1 MILLPFLE
9 YGEHRDLDI
18 AITLFVNNVLG
29 EIVKTVMEV
38 HEDRKSLNDS
48 ESMSLLRDISPAT
61 MYRENPKRCENTL
74 FELYELIC
82 SELPQ
87 EKLVPRYRL
96 FLFQC
101 IEWYIDFLCG
111 DEEFLFRVLPEPLRQ
126 AVLQEYGSDVVTSL
140 ENLSDYT
147 EICFDDWDFLPRC
160 LHDIVGLYL
169 CGSPDFRVMMSVE
182 ELDKYVELMSFDQR
196 EAYLAKREE
205 ELQSEMVSD
214 DNTFAERT
222 FSQNLEKA
230 LINIQKNRHYK
241 GVSEDTLNDALRD
254 HLSMIYDVRDQ
265 TRQGDSETGIGSGE
279 VDLLICKNSFPLA
292 IVEAV
297 KLGAVREA
305 VLKKHINK
313 LLVNYDW
320 NGLESTNLVVFATAK
335 DFSLFC
341 DSLIRNLRKFVYPY
355 KVLKELDIPDQKY
368 TESLHAITILERN
381 AKPTYLHIYI
391 VNLRT

>member
-29 EIVKTVMEV
+29 EIVKTVIEV

-61 MYRENPKRCENTL
+61 MFRENPKRCENTL

-101 IEWYIDFLCG
+101 IEWYTECLCES
-111 DEEFLFRVLPEPLRQ
+111 DEFIFHVLPEPLRQ
-126 AVLQEYGSDVVTSL
+126 EVLKEYGIDMVKTV
-140 ENLSDYT
+140 EEVYDYT
-147 EICFDDWDFLPRC
+147 EVCFSDWDFLPNF
-160 LHDIVGLYL
+160 LNDVMSSYL
-169 CGSPDFRVMMSVE
+169 SGFPAYRLLMTAE
-182 ELDKYVELMSFDQR
+182 ELDEYVDLMSFDQR
-196 EAYLAKREE
+196 EAYLKIRKQEQRSISVPKDESAQEIF
-205 ELQSEMVSD
+205 L
-214 DNTFAERT
+214 
-222 FSQNLEKA
+222 QNLEKA
-230 LINIQKNRHYK
+230 LINIQRNRHYK

-254 HLSMIYDVRDQ
+254 HLSMIYDVHDQ
-265 TRQGDSETGIGSGE
+265 TRQGDSETGIDSGE
-279 VDLLICKNSFPLA
+279 VDLLIYKDSFPFA
-292 IVEAV
+292 ILETV
-297 KLGAVREA
+297 KLDSVREE

-320 NGLESTNLVVFATAK
+320 NGFYITNLIVFATAK
-335 DFSLFC
+335 DFSRFC
-341 DSLIRNLRKFVYPY
+341 DSVIRNLKEFVYPY
-355 KVLKELDIPDQKY
+355 KVLKELDIQDQKY
-368 TESLHAITILERN
+368 TESLHVVTILERN
-381 AKPTYLHIYI
+381 TEPTYFHIFI
-391 VNLRT
+391 VNLRI